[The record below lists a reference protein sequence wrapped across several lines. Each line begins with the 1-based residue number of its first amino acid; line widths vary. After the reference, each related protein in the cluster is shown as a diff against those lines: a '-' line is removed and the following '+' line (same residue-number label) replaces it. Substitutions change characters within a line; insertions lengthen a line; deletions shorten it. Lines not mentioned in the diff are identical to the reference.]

1 MKRRNRLM
9 WTVCALAA
17 GLVVA
22 APALSQDYPNKTVKM
37 VVPYAPGGL
46 PDTMSRIIGHRV
58 GEALGQQFVIENRPG
73 AGGIAGC
80 EAVAKAA
87 PDGYTLLIADVGQLA
102 INPALYSKL
111 SYDPMRDFT
120 PVSLAGIA
128 PIFLAV
134 SVSVPV
140 NSLAELIKFA
150 KANPGRL
157 TYGSSGTGS
166 IHHLNMEA
174 LKSGVGIDLVHVP
187 YKGAGQSIPAL
198 VAGQVS
204 MVPAALPALS
214 AHIKAGKVKLLAVNT
229 QKRSAQA
236 PDVPTV
242 AEVTGLAD
250 YHYPAEIGVLA
261 TAGTPKAIVDRLS
274 AEIAKAVRHPDTVQR
289 FTNLGIEI
297 VGGTPEEYAAIMRS
311 GLEKYA
317 KVVKAAKVK
326 ID

>member
-1 MKRRNRLM
+1 MIDGWMRVVL
-9 WTVCALAA
+9 VLAA
-17 GLVVA
+17 VFAG
-22 APALSQDYPNKTVKM
+22 PAFAQDYPNKPVKM

-46 PDTMSRIIGHRV
+46 PDTMSRIICHRV

-111 SYDPMRDFT
+111 SYDPLRDFT
-120 PVSLAGIA
+120 PISLAGIS

-134 SVSVPV
+134 HVSVPV
-140 NSLAELIKFA
+140 NSLADLIKAA
-150 KANPGRL
+150 KANPGKF

-174 LKSGVGIDLVHVP
+174 LKAGVGIDLVHVP

-198 VAGQVS
+198 VSGQVS
-204 MVPAALPALS
+204 IVPAALPALA

-229 QKRSAQA
+229 LKRSAQA

-242 AEVTGLAD
+242 AEVTGIAD
-250 YHYPAEIGVLA
+250 FHYPAEIGVLA
-261 TAGTPKAIVDRLS
+261 TAGTPKGVVDKLA

-289 FTNLGIEI
+289 FTNLGIDI
-297 VGGTPEEYAAIMRS
+297 VGGTPEEYAAIIRS

-317 KVVKAAKVK
+317 KVVKAANVR

>member
-1 MKRRNRLM
+1 MIDGWMRVVL
-9 WTVCALAA
+9 VLAA
-17 GLVVA
+17 VFAG
-22 APALSQDYPNKTVKM
+22 PAFAQDYPNKPVKM

-120 PVSLAGIA
+120 PISLAGIS

-134 SVSVPV
+134 HVSVPV
-140 NSLAELIKFA
+140 NSLADLIKAA
-150 KANPGRL
+150 KANPGKF

-174 LKSGVGIDLVHVP
+174 LKAGVGIDLVHVP

-198 VAGQVS
+198 VSGQVS
-204 MVPAALPALS
+204 IVPAALPALA

-229 QKRSAQA
+229 LKRSAQA

-242 AEVTGLAD
+242 AEVTGIAD
-250 YHYPAEIGVLA
+250 FHYPAEIGVLA
-261 TAGTPKAIVDRLS
+261 TAGTPKGVVDKLA

-289 FTNLGIEI
+289 FTNLGIDI
-297 VGGTPEEYAAIMRS
+297 VGGTPEEYAAIIRS

-317 KVVKAAKVK
+317 KVVKAANVR

>member
-17 GLVVA
+17 GLMVA
-22 APALSQDYPNKTVKM
+22 VPALSQDYPSKTVKM

-134 SVSVPV
+134 SAAVPV

-150 KANPGRL
+150 KANPGKL

-204 MVPAALPALS
+204 MVPAALPALT

-229 QKRSAQA
+229 LKRSAQA

-242 AEVTGLAD
+242 AEVTGLSD

-261 TAGTPKAIVDRLS
+261 TAGTPKAVVDKLS
-274 AEIAKAVRHPDTVQR
+274 AEVARAVHHPDTVQR

-297 VGGTPEEYAAIMRS
+297 VGSTPEEYAAIMRS

-317 KVVKAAKVK
+317 RVVKAAKVK

>member
-1 MKRRNRLM
+1 MKFHSRLIPM
-9 WTVCALAA
+9 VLAVGMQIVPAAAALA
-17 GLVVA
+17 
-22 APALSQDYPNKTVKM
+22 QDYPNKPVKM

-46 PDTMSRIIGHRV
+46 PDTMSRVIGHRV

-102 INPALYSKL
+102 INPALYAKL
-111 SYDPMRDFT
+111 SYDPVRDFT

-134 SVSVPV
+134 HASVPV
-140 NSLAELIKFA
+140 NSLAELIKAA
-150 KANPGRL
+150 KANPGKF

-166 IHHLNMEA
+166 IHHLNIEA

-198 VAGQVS
+198 VAGQVT
-204 MVPAALPALS
+204 MVPAALPALT

-229 QKRSAQA
+229 LKRSAQA

-297 VGGTPEEYAAIMRS
+297 VGGTPEEYAAIIRS

-317 KVVKAAKVK
+317 KVVKAANVK